1 MIQKTITIFLFLM
14 VLQAFYAQKW
24 SLFIEPTIST
34 KASVSSTNSRF
45 FSNFTGASYG
55 PFSIKNRAFIYPQEY
70 SPILLGIKIGT
81 VSKNKRNILSIG
93 FNADESNS
101 GYSYVYRGVEGFTE
115 GWYNDG
121 RGFTNIHLNYAFRL
135 NKTAQ
140 QFDFY
145 VHFAIGVGF
154 HRQKGYG
161 PYTGNDVEFSTGGGD
176 HFLLKSNVNTP
187 HKSTFLLSG
196 GLDVDIKSGKG
207 KYLFSLSLF
216 YTHSSKVMS
225 SIYMNVQTTGPKG
238 NYGYGYMFFG
248 RGSGLYFQI
257 SRRFQLFPWL
267 IHRKHKKK
275 STSMK

>member
-1 MIQKTITIFLFLM
+1 MTQKIITPFLFFI
-14 VLQAFYAQKW
+14 VLQPFYAQKW

-34 KASVSSTNSRF
+34 KASVSSTNPRF
-45 FSNFTGASYG
+45 FSNFTGTPYG
-55 PFSIKNRAFIYPQEY
+55 PFSIKNRAFIYTQEY

-81 VSKNKRNILSIG
+81 VSKNKRNILSFG

-101 GYSYVYRGVEGFTE
+101 GYNYVYRGVEGFE
-115 GWYNDG
+115 GGSYHDG

-135 NKTAQ
+135 NKSVQ

-154 HRQKGYG
+154 HRQKGFG
-161 PYTGNDVEFSTGGGD
+161 PYTGNDSEFSTGGGD
-176 HFLLKSNVNTP
+176 KFLLKSNVYTP
-187 HKSTFLLSG
+187 NKSTFLLSG
-196 GLDVDIKSGKG
+196 GLDLDIKSGKG
-207 KYLFSLSLF
+207 KYLFSLSLY

-225 SIYMNVQTTGPKG
+225 TVSTNVKTTGPKG

-248 RGSGLYFQI
+248 RGSGLYLQI

-275 STSMK
+275 SVQ